1 MSKQLS
7 FYNLLLDVNEPNLQ
21 ASVCVHISAIL
32 LTELVCLDHV
42 FKRFLPLHATEFRWS
57 HEVLVVEINFIS
69 FTVLYLA
76 AVGILDIYAF

>member
-42 FKRFLPLHATEFRWS
+42 FKRFLPLHATEFC
-57 HEVLVVEINFIS
+57 
-69 FTVLYLA
+69 
-76 AVGILDIYAF
+76 